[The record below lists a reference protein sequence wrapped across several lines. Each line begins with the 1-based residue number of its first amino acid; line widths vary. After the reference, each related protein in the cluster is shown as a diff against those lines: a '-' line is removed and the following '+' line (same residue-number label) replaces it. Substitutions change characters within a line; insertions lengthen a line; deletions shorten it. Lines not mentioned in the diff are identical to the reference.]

1 MIVSCWKLTQTA
13 LGVSN
18 NIISIFFDNHMG
30 LSHDWNIFTV
40 NKNSR
45 FDLLLCQTRAQNSVI
60 EQSSS
65 TKCMWVNF
73 FRLKQ
78 LVKIPKKYNIQIFNV
93 FTIFLYVGAYTVFC
107 SNTVRFYGS
116 TIRYL
121 NRRFPLRYFIK
132 KNEKL
137 QILLPTKFCKY
148 APPPP
153 T

>member
-1 MIVSCWKLTQTA
+1 
-13 LGVSN
+13 
-18 NIISIFFDNHMG
+18 MG
-30 LSHDWNIFTV
+30 LSHDWKIFTV

-45 FDLLLCQTRAQNSVI
+45 FDLLLCQTRALNSVI

-65 TKCMWVNF
+65 TKCMWPYF

-78 LVKIPKKYNIQIFNV
+78 LNKIQKKYNMQIFNV

-121 NRRFPLRYFIK
+121 NHRFPLHYFIK
-132 KNEKL
+132 KMINCKYS
-137 QILLPTKFCKY
+137 LLPNFANT
-148 APPPP
+148 PPPP
-153 T
+153 SWQFVHFVTCIPRINFDEQW